1 MLKEKLILDTTHYMP
16 YQRELDER
24 IFINHQT
31 NREKTRLDRTLALC
45 VELSEFVNETRCFKY
60 WSHKPPSEMPILLE
74 EYADGLHFLNSLCID
89 LNYSPIIEAT
99 PSFTTLSEIT
109 LHAYQAIIMCIE
121 QFDVEHLKQAYQA
134 YVNVGEMCGFTAE
147 MIFEAYVLKHNKN
160 HVRQDEH
167 Y

>member
-1 MLKEKLILDTTHYMP
+1 MIIDTSLYMP

-24 IFINHQT
+24 IFSTHQT
-31 NREKTRLDRTLALC
+31 NRENTRIDRTLALC

-60 WSHKPPSEMPILLE
+60 WSLKPASDLSVLLE

-89 LNYSPIIEAT
+89 LDYAPVIESSP
-99 PSFTTLSEIT
+99 SHTTLSEAT
-109 LHAYQAIIMCIE
+109 LKAYQTIMLCVE
-121 QFDVEHLKQAYQA
+121 NFDVDHLKDAYQA
-134 YVNVGEMCGFTAE
+134 YANIGEMCGFTSE
-147 MIFEAYVLKHNKN
+147 MIFEAYISKHKKN

>member
-1 MLKEKLILDTTHYMP
+1 MIIDTSSYIP

-24 IFINHQT
+24 IFTTHQT
-31 NREKTRLDRTLALC
+31 NRENTRLDRTLALC

-60 WSHKPPSEMPILLE
+60 WSHKPASELAILLE

-89 LNYSPIIEAT
+89 LDYSPIIESS
-99 PSFTTLSEIT
+99 PSSSTLSEAT
-109 LHAYQAIIMCIE
+109 LQAYQSIMLCVE
-121 QFDVEHLKQAYQA
+121 HFDVDHLKNAYQA
-134 YVNVGEMCGFTAE
+134 YANIGEMCGFTSE
-147 MIFEAYVLKHNKN
+147 MIFEAYISKHKKN